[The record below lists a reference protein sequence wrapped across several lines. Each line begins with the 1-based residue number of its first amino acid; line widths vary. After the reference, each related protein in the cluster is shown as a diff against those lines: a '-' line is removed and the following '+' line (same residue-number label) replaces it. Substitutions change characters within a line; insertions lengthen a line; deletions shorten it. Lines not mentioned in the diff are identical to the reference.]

1 MLTYRSFDVRWLMS
15 LALLACACGG
25 DDDKKV
31 VASPGDG
38 NEGGE
43 PAAAPSYPP
52 ALGPEDC
59 ATTTSE
65 ITLSQPEGAAVWGGL
80 VVLEF
85 EVEGAKVDSFD
96 VQLFDPS
103 LEAWTNYYVN
113 NQAMGQ
119 RDDGSY
125 FMAVSP
131 YFSEANKDQELKL
144 RVRPSQQG
152 CPDADWTETS
162 SFTAGDP
169 LIGTSWLGQISAGDL
184 PGQLT
189 VQRNPTDGVTPSSAA
204 RLTLGDATL
213 SVDFGKKG
221 VLTQV
226 VTVDLSTKADEPYDG
241 CTLSLTFSGT
251 YEVSVR
257 QQYGGVRVALS
268 ERTLTSFEG
277 TTCAFPAVKDLALS
291 AEDFDMRL
299 NAYTQQGLLIDYVPL
314 LFTDPGAPVWQNSNF
329 GQVFQQLPEFLGY
342 ETAEEVGSVS
352 GYTNV
357 QELNLVQQ

>member
-1 MLTYRSFDVRWLMS
+1 MLISLRPFGLHWVMS

-31 VASPGDG
+31 EATDDG

-43 PAAAPSYPP
+43 PAVAPSYPP

-59 ATTTSE
+59 ATTTSKL
-65 ITLSQPEGAAVWGGL
+65 TLSQPEGAAVWGGL

-96 VQLFDPS
+96 LQLFDPS
-103 LEAWTNYYVN
+103 LGIWTNYYVN
-113 NQAMGQ
+113 TQAVGQ

-131 YFSEANKDQELKL
+131 YFSNANKDEELKI

-152 CPDADWTETS
+152 CPEADWTES
-162 SFTAGDP
+162 STFTASDP
-169 LIGTSWLGQISAGDL
+169 LVGTQWLVELSAGDFNAD
-184 PGQLT
+184 LT
-189 VQRNPTDGVTPSSAA
+189 VQRTPLDVQMPASASP
-204 RLTLGDATL
+204 LHLEGATL
-213 SVDFGKKG
+213 ELDFGKKG
-221 VLTQV
+221 VFTEV
-226 VTVDLSTKADEPYDG
+226 ATIPLSSKEGEPYDG

-257 QQYGGVRVALS
+257 QQYAGVRLSIS

-277 TTCAFPAVKDLALS
+277 TTCDFPATKELAIS
-291 AEDFDMRL
+291 AEDFAMRL
-299 NAYTQQGLLIDYVPL
+299 NAYTQQGISIDYVPT
-314 LFTDPGAPVWQNSNF
+314 LFSVPGPPTWQNANLA
-329 GQVFQQLPEFLGY
+329 QIFQQLPQFLGY
-342 ETAEEVGSVS
+342 EDALESGSVN
-352 GYTNV
+352 GYVNV
-357 QELNLVQQ
+357 QDLVFERQ